1 MNRIILLTTGI
12 LILAS
17 CSSNPNKVNGGIENH
32 PNIIL
37 VYTDDQ
43 GYGDVSSLN
52 PESRFQTPN
61 MDRLI
66 KEGMFFS
73 DAHCTDAVCS
83 PSRYGLLTGR
93 YSWRTELKKGVLGAE
108 GEGLI
113 ENGRVTLAS
122 LLRDHGYHT
131 AMVGKWHL
139 NIEFPGEKGER
150 DWSQPITDGPVNKGF
165 DYFFGIA
172 ASMNYGML
180 TYIENDRVTEIPSMW
195 TRKKKDPEAV
205 YRMMPPYDMEPA
217 HKSDLEV
224 APGFLDS
231 EVLKIF
237 TDKAVQYI
245 HERAA
250 DNKEGQPFFLYLPY
264 TSPHLPLC
272 PAEVFIGK
280 SEIGL
285 YGDFM
290 METDYRL
297 GQVLDALDENG
308 LTENTLVIFSSDNGP
323 ESIYHER
330 IDQYGHYSNWKLKG
344 GKRDIYE
351 GGHRVPFLVR
361 WPDVIEAGRQ
371 CSEPV
376 SQADLLAT
384 FADILGVSLPDNAG
398 EDSYS
403 ILPAFIGEE
412 YPIPVRGPLVMHSF
426 RGYFSIR
433 EGDWKLNLF
442 RGSGGSLKP
451 VLIEPVEGEPV
462 FELYNMKTDWQE
474 TTNLYD
480 EYPEVVER
488 LKNTMTEY
496 VINGRSTQGEPQE
509 NDGPAHWN
517 QLIWMNDQ

>member
-1 MNRIILLTTGI
+1 M
-12 LILAS
+12 
-17 CSSNPNKVNGGIENH
+17 
-32 PNIIL
+32 
-37 VYTDDQ
+37 
-43 GYGDVSSLN
+43 
-52 PESRFQTPN
+52 
-61 MDRLI
+61 
-66 KEGMFFS
+66 
-73 DAHCTDAVCS
+73 
-83 PSRYGLLTGR
+83 
-93 YSWRTELKKGVLGAE
+93 
-108 GEGLI
+108 
-113 ENGRVTLAS
+113 
-122 LLRDHGYHT
+122 
-131 AMVGKWHL
+131 
-139 NIEFPGEKGER
+139 
-150 DWSQPITDGPVNKGF
+150 
-165 DYFFGIA
+165 
-172 ASMNYGML
+172 
-180 TYIENDRVTEIPSMW
+180 
-195 TRKKKDPEAV
+195 
-205 YRMMPPYDMEPA
+205 
-217 HKSDLEV
+217 
-224 APGFLDS
+224 
-231 EVLKIF
+231 
-237 TDKAVQYI
+237 
-245 HERAA
+245 
-250 DNKEGQPFFLYLPY
+250 
-264 TSPHLPLC
+264 
-272 PAEVFIGK
+272 
-280 SEIGL
+280 
-285 YGDFM
+285 
-290 METDYRL
+290 
-297 GQVLDALDENG
+297 
-308 LTENTLVIFSSDNGP
+308 
-323 ESIYHER
+323 
-330 IDQYGHYSNWKLKG
+330 
-344 GKRDIYE
+344 KRDIYE